1 MSTHAAVTGDGAPAM
16 GSGLSVL
23 DATAMLVGV
32 VVGIGIFG
40 FPPLVAQHAWSP
52 ASYMAMWTAGGLL
65 MLVGALCYAELG
77 SAYPDTGGE
86 YTFLVQAWGR
96 KLGMLFAWAR
106 GTIIQTGAIAAVA
119 FIFGDY
125 AQRLLP
131 LGGQGPAWYAAL
143 VVAVLTAVN
152 MAGTLES
159 RLLQRL
165 LTLATVLAMLMIAI
179 AGLMLPGAA
188 GLDAAPGVAT
198 PGVATPD
205 GAAALVS
212 PAGPASLAG
221 SLGMGMVFVL
231 LTYGGWNEA
240 AYLSGEIRDV
250 RRNMSRVLL
259 LGSLVVTAIYLL
271 VNLAYLRVFGLHELR
286 GSQAVG
292 ADMMSLL
299 AGSWAAVLLSLV
311 VCCTALGT
319 INACIFTGARVYH
332 ALGRDVPALHS
343 LAAWRSRGATP
354 ARALAL
360 QGAIT
365 LLLIWFGA
373 VSEGGLQAMVAYTAP
388 VFWLFMLLT
397 ALAVIVLRRRDGAH
411 TRSFRVPLYPLTPL
425 LFAAT
430 CLALFLAS
438 ARYAGAGAWLG
449 LLVLAAGLPLLW
461 LRKGDAAKG

>member
-1 MSTHAAVTGDGAPAM
+1 MRSDAAAVHSRPTMDDK
-16 GSGLSVL
+16 GLSVL
-23 DATAMLVGV
+23 DASAILVGV

-40 FPPLVAQHAWSP
+40 FPPLVAQNAWSP
-52 ASYMAMWTAGGLL
+52 FAYMAMWVAGGFL

-86 YTFLVQAWGR
+86 YTFLTQAWGR
-96 KLGMLFAWAR
+96 KLGVLFAWAR
-106 GTIIQTGAIAAVA
+106 GTVIQTGAIAAVA

-125 AQRLLP
+125 AQRLFS
-131 LGGQGPAWYAAL
+131 LGSHGPAWYAAL
-143 VVAVLTAVN
+143 VVALLTAVN

-159 RLLQRL
+159 RRLQRL
-165 LTLATVLAMLMIAI
+165 LTLATVLAMLLIAI
-179 AGLMLPGAA
+179 AGLSLPSLPEGRLAF
-188 GLDAAPGVAT
+188 AT
-198 PGVATPD
+198 ADNQIPHG
-205 GAAALVS
+205 GW
-212 PAGPASLAG
+212 AG

-259 LGSLVVTAIYLL
+259 LGSFAITAIYLL
-271 VNLAYLRVFGLHELR
+271 VNLAYLRVFGLHGLR
-286 GSQAVG
+286 ASAAVG

-332 ALGRDVPALHS
+332 ALGRDVPAFNALG
-343 LAAWRSRGATP
+343 AWRRQGGTP
-354 ARALAL
+354 ARALAV

-365 LLLIWFGA
+365 LLLILFGA
-373 VSEGGLQAMVAYTAP
+373 LSKSGLEAMVAYTAP
-388 VFWLFMLLT
+388 VFWLFMLMT
-397 ALAVIVLRRRDGAH
+397 ALAVIQLRRRDGASA
-411 TRSFRVPLYPLTPL
+411 RSFRVPFYPLPPFL
-425 LFAAT
+425 LAAT

-438 ARYAGAGAWLG
+438 VRYAGAGAWLG
-449 LLVLAAGLPLLW
+449 LLVLLAGLPLLR
-461 LRKGDAAKG
+461 LRRS